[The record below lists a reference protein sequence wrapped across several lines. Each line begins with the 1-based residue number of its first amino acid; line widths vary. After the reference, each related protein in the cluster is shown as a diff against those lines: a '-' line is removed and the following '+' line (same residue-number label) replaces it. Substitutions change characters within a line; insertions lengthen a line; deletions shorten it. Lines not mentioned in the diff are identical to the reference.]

1 MIENT
6 KVISPLF
13 KAEKERKQMTIKRK
27 QIPSFAR
34 HNEFNQSRFL
44 FFTIHAMQTTLYE
57 CH

>member
-34 HNEFNQSRFL
+34 HNEFNQSRFF